1 MSKSLTTK
9 NVAAVAL
16 GIGMVLALGF
26 AFATPVKAQSISDLQ
41 TQIQALLAQIAS
53 LQGGA
58 SVSGSAC
65 VTFTRNH
72 TQGESGGEIMAIQ
85 KFLNTHGAVVAT
97 VGAGSPGNETS
108 FFGPATRAA
117 VAKFQAANGISP
129 AAGYWGPITR
139 AKANSMCTPGPVT
152 PGSPSPSPSG
162 PLQGG
167 AGSITS
173 FSEISSLSNEEVGES
188 EEDVEIAGIEIE
200 VDEGSDIELTAVRL
214 DFSTQPSND
223 DLTDFIDEVSIWL
236 DGEEIAR
243 VDAEDFNDDN
253 DWTRTVTLDNGAVI
267 RADETGELIVA
278 VTGVNN
284 IDTDDAGDD
293 WALDFV
299 NVRFED
305 AQGASVTETTNT
317 DAFTWDVNTFAS
329 AADVELSARSDSDTP
344 EGIIGV
350 DASDDTDGVELLR
363 FTLEAE
369 GSDIEIKDLP
379 ITVATS
385 SGNTADAVTDI
396 FSSFTLE
403 IDGEEY
409 DESASGSQV
418 TVGSAGATVTFDDVD
433 YTIEDGNEITVIVKG
448 DVNDTESSVFVDGDA
463 VTVSFTASNR
473 NAMDAEDETG
483 EDLDDSDKTGTGNG
497 DEVSFYATGIAVE
510 FVSSSESVTTGNS
523 TNDDLGTFTI
533 KFTVEAINGTVYV
546 ADTATATTDTTP
558 TTGATPDGLQYVVT
572 RGGTATTG
580 DVDAQVNYTTSD
592 GASESSSGVIQLDEG
607 DSTEITLTIS
617 RTNNTSGDAGLYQ
630 ASLVGIEWSATDD
643 LGSDAGSLYTFD
655 LEDFET
661 DPISLN

>member
-1 MSKSLTTK
+1 MSKTLTTK

-16 GIGMVLALGF
+16 GISLVLALGF

-41 TQIQALLAQIAS
+41 SQIQLLLSQIAS

-72 TQGESGGEIMAIQ
+72 MQGEAGGEVMSIQ
-85 KFLNTHGAVVAT
+85 KFLNSRGAVVAA

-108 FFGPATRAA
+108 FFGPATKAA
-117 VAKFQAANGISP
+117 VAKFQASNGISP
-129 AAGYWGPITR
+129 AVGYWGPITR
-139 AKANSMCTPGPVT
+139 AKANSMCTPVT
-152 PGSPSPSPSG
+152 PAPGTPTPSPSG

-173 FSEISSLSNEEVGES
+173 FNEISSLSNEEVGES

-214 DFSTQPSND
+214 DFSTQPGND
-223 DLTDFIDEVSIWL
+223 DLTDFVDEVSIWL
-236 DGEEIAR
+236 DGEEVAR

-253 DWTRTVTLDNGAVI
+253 DWTRTVTLDSGAVI
-267 RADETGELIVA
+267 RADDEAELTVA

-284 IDTDDAGDD
+284 VDSDDAGDD
-293 WALDFV
+293 WGLDFV
-299 NVRFED
+299 SVRFED

-317 DAFTWDVNTFAS
+317 DAFAWDVNTFAS

-350 DASDDTDGVELLR
+350 DASDDTNGVEILR

-379 ITVATS
+379 ITIATS
-385 SGNTADAVTDI
+385 TGNTGDTVSEI
-396 FSSFTLE
+396 FSSFTLVV
-403 IDGEEY
+403 DGEEY

-418 TVGSAGATVTFDDVD
+418 VVGTAGATVTFDDVD
-433 YTIEDGNEITVIVKG
+433 FTIEDGNEVTVIVKA
-448 DVNDTESSVFVDGDA
+448 DVNDTEAGAFVDGDA
-463 VTVSFTASNR
+463 VTVSFSASNR
-473 NAMDAEDETG
+473 NSMDAEDETG
-483 EDLDDSDKTGTGNG
+483 EDLADSDKTGTGNG

-510 FVSSSESVTTGNS
+510 FVSASESVTTGNS
-523 TNDDLGTFTI
+523 SNDDLGTFTI

-546 ADTATATTDTTP
+546 ADTATATTDSTP
-558 TTGATPDGLQYVVT
+558 QTGATADGLQYTVVQ
-572 RGGTATTG
+572 GSTATVG
-580 DVDAQVNYTTSD
+580 DVSAVVNYTTSD
-592 GASESSSGVIQLDEG
+592 GASASGGGYIQLDEG

-617 RTNNTSGDAGLYQ
+617 RTNNTTGDSGLYQ
-630 ASLVGIEWSATDD
+630 ASLVGIEWSTADT
-643 LGSDAGSLYTFD
+643 LGAAAGSLYTFD